1 MTSQTSSWFPRS
13 NALLLVT
20 GRNALPFPPPPTT
33 SSPPR
38 LPWRRNSE
46 VRGEE
51 IMFWTVKSDTRR
63 RLWAEVGERSSA
75 SASWSSWQPCC
86 WVVVVTS
93 QWSSSSCCL
102 VTVTGSVMG
111 SWFGAMGWGRMKK
124 LSWKNFGK
132 HHYIL
137 QLPFSNLFST
147 FNIKWIS
154 FELYYLP
161 DIIS

>member
-38 LPWRRNSE
+38 LPWRRNRE

-111 SWFGAMGWGRMKK
+111 SWFGAMGWGKMKK
-124 LSWKNFGK
+124 LSWKKILFFFNF
-132 HHYIL
+132 
-137 QLPFSNLFST
+137 
-147 FNIKWIS
+147 
-154 FELYYLP
+154 
-161 DIIS
+161 